1 MPGLNLEMRSW
12 KSPKVID
19 PHHTPILHAT
29 PIRKLRPTQ
38 MTLGMHEVGKK
49 RKAWA
54 TAKLA
59 KLDLFLERHMV
70 PVVIGPGKELYLI
83 DHHHLAR
90 ALLEENVDSVFVTIV
105 DDLSMVKGEAFWTY
119 MEFHG
124 WTHPYDGKG
133 RRRDYV
139 DLPKSISQMIDD
151 PYRSLSGELRDAG
164 GYAKDA
170 QPYAEFVWADFLR
183 PLIKAKAI
191 KRDFPAALAIA
202 MRKAKSADAS
212 YLPGWC
218 AGKGDGAATPPQD
231 TKAAKS
237 RRSRRVDVHA

>member
-1 MPGLNLEMRSW
+1 MN
-12 KSPKVID
+12 

-49 RKAWA
+49 RKGWGD
-54 TAKLA
+54 AKAA
-59 KLDLFLERHMV
+59 KLDSFLERHMV

-90 ALLEENVDSVFVTIV
+90 ALLEEKVDSVFVTVV
-105 DDLSMVKGEAFWTY
+105 DDLSMIKGQSFWTY

-124 WTHPYDGKG
+124 WAHPYDGKG
-133 RRRDYV
+133 RRRAYA
-139 DLPKSISQMIDD
+139 DLPKSIADMTDD
-151 PYRSLSGELRDAG
+151 PYRSLSGELRNAG

-191 KRDFPAALAIA
+191 NKDFAAALALA
-202 MRKAKSADAS
+202 MKRAKSEEAS

-218 AGKGDGAATPPQD
+218 GAKGGGVAEPSEDDKGG
-231 TKAAKS
+231 KS
-237 RRSRRVDVHA
+237 RRSRRVDARA

>member
-1 MPGLNLEMRSW
+1 
-12 KSPKVID
+12 VID

-38 MTLGMHEVGKK
+38 MTLGMHEVGKN
-49 RKAWA
+49 RKAWGA
-54 TAKLA
+54 AKSA
-59 KLDLFLERHMV
+59 KLDVFLERHMV
-70 PVVIGPGKELYLI
+70 PVVIGPAKELYLI

-90 ALLEENVDSVFVTIV
+90 ALLDEKVESVFVTIV
-105 DDLSMVKGEAFWTY
+105 DDLSMVKGQAFWTY

-133 RRRDYV
+133 RRHDYA
-139 DLPKSISQMIDD
+139 DLPKSIAEMVDD

-183 PLIKAKAI
+183 PLIKAKSI
-191 KRDFPAALAIA
+191 KRDFTAALAVA
-202 MRKAKSADAS
+202 MRHAKSDEAS

-218 AGKGDGAATPPQD
+218 GAKGGGVAAPPED
-231 TKAAKS
+231 TKAVKS
-237 RRSRRVDVHA
+237 RRSRRVDARA